1 MSAKASK
8 DKAKQE
14 LKVLVFGSTGFW
26 GRNVVA
32 VLVAAGHDVFEA
44 NRTTEGKD
52 GTYQVDLLQPVTI
65 GNVLDQVRPDVI
77 INCAGVVD
85 ASQSFDNN
93 RIFTTNILDQ
103 ISAKK
108 MKPRRIVVAGSAAEY
123 GVVRPEDIPVD
134 EDAPLNATS
143 PYGMSKVKE
152 SMAALTLGRAYQLPV
167 VVARIFNPIGPGMGP
182 RFLIPRILGQ
192 IEEIKQGTRDAIE
205 ISRLDAE
212 RDCLDVRDAAEAV
225 RAIIEGEP
233 KANVY
238 CIGSG
243 VATTNGQIVK
253 LLLEG
258 SGLPA
263 ETPIRETSAEKEP
276 LVATQANIDR
286 IQAEFG
292 WKPVR
297 SIEETIGE
305 IMHAKVS

>member
-1 MSAKASK
+1 
-8 DKAKQE
+8 
-14 LKVLVFGSTGFW
+14 VLS
-26 GRNVVA
+26 
-32 VLVAAGHDVFEA
+32 AAGHDVFEA
-44 NRTTEGKD
+44 NRSTDGKD

-65 GNVLDQVRPDVI
+65 GNVLDQVKPEVI

-85 ASQSFDNN
+85 TSQSFDNN

-103 ISAKK
+103 ISAKR
-108 MKPRRIVVAGSAAEY
+108 MKPRQIVIAGSAAEY
-123 GVVRPEDIPVD
+123 GVVRPQDIPVD

-143 PYGMSKVKE
+143 PYGISKVKE
-152 SMAALTLGRAYQLPV
+152 TMAALTLGRAYQLPV

-192 IEEIKQGTRDAIE
+192 IDEIKRGTRDAIE
-205 ISRLDAE
+205 LSRLDSE

-225 RAIIEGEP
+225 RALIEGEP

-243 VATTNGQIVK
+243 VATSNGQIVK

-258 SGLPA
+258 SGMPS
-263 ETPIRETSAEKEP
+263 ETPVRETSAEKEP
-276 LVATQANIDR
+276 LAACQANIDR

-305 IMHAKVS
+305 ILHAKVS